1 MNDLEIC
8 KRIAA
13 IEGNEYED
21 GELVRVGG
29 QWVNPMLDNVLANAW
44 CYSLVLDYNIELSP
58 ILQDGWLATIAD
70 KYDNNGNINHEDCHQ
85 RLDINPNRAIFLV
98 IIAAHKGA

>member
-8 KRIAA
+8 KRIAD
-13 IEGNEYED
+13 IVGCEYED
-21 GELVRVGG
+21 GELIKIGG
-29 QWVNPMLDNVLANAW
+29 QWVNPLVSTGLANAW

-58 ILQDGWLATIAD
+58 ILQGGWLATIAD

-98 IIAAHKGA
+98 IIAAHKDA